1 MMTTISMPGRGQ
13 PMRAS
18 WAQQVSERLN
28 ALQPFASAGGLRRE
42 GAGGFGT
49 APLPSNRRDRVAP
62 PLPWQFACAEDEN
75 GERTGGWTN
84 GRLQVGYDVGWVTP
98 DLRTGEASASAMQ
111 TIPGYN
117 CCDDGYH
124 YIEANLS
131 PDEEEDEQ
139 FLEIKAY
146 EEPKSSEYA
155 NDIIR
160 VYLGHVVDGKLV
172 EGTHMVPVI
181 YHYV

>member
-1 MMTTISMPGRGQ
+1 MFANVSIPGRGQ
-13 PMRAS
+13 KMRAS

-49 APLPSNRRDRVAP
+49 APLPANRRDRAAQ

-75 GERTGGWTN
+75 GDRTGGWTN

-98 DLRTGEASASAMQ
+98 DLRAGEAATSAMH
-111 TIPGYN
+111 TIPGHD
-117 CCDDGYH
+117 CCGDGYH
-124 YIEANLS
+124 YIVANFA
-131 PDEEEDEQ
+131 PDAANVI
-139 FLEIKAY
+139 EIVAY
-146 EEPKSSEYA
+146 NQPKSSEYY
-155 NDIIR
+155 NNVVR